1 MHCDRNRDGCPLIQL
16 QFGTSACTSVVFVAP
31 ALDFEHG
38 LPEATFLS
46 PKIFISYRRD
56 DGGYVASTLHDSLA
70 ARFGRDA
77 VQRDIDMLEVGMS
90 LEGRIKD
97 TINNS
102 TVVVA
107 IIGPAWL
114 SSESAD
120 GRRRIDDPG
129 DFVRLELE
137 IALAHGIPVIPV
149 LVGDARMP
157 SSAELPS
164 GLEQLA
170 WLNAVEIRSG
180 RDMAESIA
188 RLAQAIQHFADK
200 GNPSAA
206 VLQEPILSHTEVQ
219 TLENGKAF
227 SGAEQP
233 IGSVFISYRRD
244 GGADTA
250 RLMRYELQARGW
262 QVFLDAEDLNSGRFD
277 ENLLANVAAADNFLL
292 ILSKGSLAN
301 CANEDDW
308 LRREIA
314 TAIQTER
321 NIIPLLK
328 ERAQPPD
335 KYELPADIAPVG
347 KFNCVNYS
355 HAYYNATIARLLSFL
370 RKRGV

>member
-1 MHCDRNRDGCPLIQL
+1 M
-16 QFGTSACTSVVFVAP
+16 
-31 ALDFEHG
+31 
-38 LPEATFLS
+38 S

-56 DGGYVASTLHDSLA
+56 DAGYVANTLHDSLA
-70 ARFGRDA
+70 ARFGRD
-77 VQRDIDMLEVGMS
+77 VVKLDIDMLEVGMS
-90 LEGRIKD
+90 FEGLIKD
-97 TINNS
+97 TISNS

-107 IIGPAWL
+107 IIGRAWL

-206 VLQEPILSHTEVQ
+206 VLLEPILSHTEVQ
-219 TLENGKAF
+219 ALENGKAF